1 MRKQLGH
8 QGWAYT
14 TTWNAIVHKTENRS
28 AQATDVTATSMAEPE
43 ERNRHD
49 GVNES
54 GDKQF
59 LGKQLWRVLPFI
71 KPYKGRF
78 ILGIVS
84 NAGARA
90 CDLLPF
96 VAMGLLTDAILNGTI
111 TEAREYVWYGGLI
124 LAAFTG
130 LAIFQ
135 GISNY
140 TWETL
145 AQFIQHDIRMQ
156 AFDSLIKMEMRYF
169 EDRQTGDIMSV
180 LSADVNQLEN
190 FLSDASTSI
199 IRIIV
204 TFSVAFV
211 ILMWMSWKLTVI
223 LFVPILIIIPL
234 VYFFSTRVQRR
245 YRESRQSFGDINS
258 VLANNISGMG
268 VVQAYN
274 AEKYESQRVGKES
287 GAYMDAAVKATVIR
301 NRFLPGIYVIA
312 GLAFALLASIGGW
325 LVMTEDITP
334 GQFVTFLL
342 MSTRMSMPLFI
353 LGMLVNQIQKS
364 EASARRIFAMID
376 LEATIVDKESATAL
390 EGRAEQISF
399 DNVYFGYPEGQ
410 QVLNGVSFELKKNQS
425 IGIVGPTGAGKS
437 TIVKLLLRY
446 YEPDS
451 GMAMMNGIDLQELT
465 LSSMRK
471 QIGYVSQDVYLFHGT
486 VKENIAYSNQSASQ
500 EEIEEA
506 ARLAG
511 AHDFITELVG
521 GYQAVVG
528 DRGVK
533 LSGGQRQRISL
544 ARALL
549 RRPPLL
555 ILDEATSAVDTRTEE
570 IIQRNLNEFK
580 DDRMTVAVAHRLS
593 TIRDADT
600 ILVLVEGLVVERGSH
615 DELLAADGVYADLWA
630 VQTGDLNQTTGQATK
645 FDV

>member
-1 MRKQLGH
+1 ML
-8 QGWAYT
+8 
-14 TTWNAIVHKTENRS
+14 
-28 AQATDVTATSMAEPE
+28 
-43 ERNRHD
+43 
-49 GVNES
+49 
-54 GDKQF
+54 
-59 LGKQLWRVLPFI
+59 
-71 KPYKGRF
+71 
-78 ILGIVS
+78 
-84 NAGARA
+84 
-90 CDLLPF
+90 
-96 VAMGLLTDAILNGTI
+96 
-111 TEAREYVWYGGLI
+111 
-124 LAAFTG
+124 
-130 LAIFQ
+130 
-135 GISNY
+135 
-140 TWETL
+140 
-145 AQFIQHDIRMQ
+145 
-156 AFDSLIKMEMRYF
+156 
-169 EDRQTGDIMSV
+169 
-180 LSADVNQLEN
+180 
-190 FLSDASTSI
+190 
-199 IRIIV
+199 
-204 TFSVAFV
+204 
-211 ILMWMSWKLTVI
+211 
-223 LFVPILIIIPL
+223 
-234 VYFFSTRVQRR
+234 
-245 YRESRQSFGDINS
+245 
-258 VLANNISGMG
+258 
-268 VVQAYN
+268 
-274 AEKYESQRVGKES
+274 
-287 GAYMDAAVKATVIR
+287 
-301 NRFLPGIYVIA
+301 
-312 GLAFALLASIGGW
+312 
-325 LVMTEDITP
+325 
-334 GQFVTFLL
+334 
-342 MSTRMSMPLFI
+342 MPLFI

-425 IGIVGPTGAGKS
+425 VGIVGPTGAGKS

-451 GMAMMNGIDLQELT
+451 GIATMNGNDLQELT

-486 VKENIAYSNQSASQ
+486 VKENIAYSDQSASQ

-580 DDRMTVAVAHRLS
+580 DGRMTVAVAHRLS

-600 ILVLVEGLVVERGSH
+600 ILVLVEGVVVERGSH

-645 FDV
+645 FDA

>member
-1 MRKQLGH
+1 
-8 QGWAYT
+8 
-14 TTWNAIVHKTENRS
+14 
-28 AQATDVTATSMAEPE
+28 MAESE
-43 ERNRHD
+43 NKIRHD
-49 GVNES
+49 GVDEA
-54 GDKQF
+54 GDKQV

-78 ILGIVS
+78 ILGIVA

-96 VAMGLLTDAILNGTI
+96 VAMGLLTDAVLNGTI
-111 TEAREYVWYGGLI
+111 SEAREYVWYGGLI

-156 AFDSLIKMEMRYF
+156 AFESLIKMEMRYF

-190 FLSDASTSI
+190 FLSDSSTSI

-204 TFSVAFV
+204 TFSVAFA

-223 LFVPILIIIPL
+223 LFVPILVIIPL

-268 VVQAYN
+268 VVQAYS
-274 AEKYESQRVGKES
+274 AEKYESERVGKES
-287 GAYMDAAVKATVIR
+287 GSYMDAAVKATVIR

-364 EASARRIFAMID
+364 EASARRIFAMVD
-376 LEATIVDKESATAL
+376 LEPTIVDKDSAVAL
-390 EGRAEQISF
+390 EGRAKQISF
-399 DNVYFGYPEGQ
+399 NDVHFGYPEGQ
-410 QVLNGVSFELKKNQS
+410 KVLNGVSFELNQNQS

-446 YEPDS
+446 YEPDT
-451 GMAMMNGIDLQELT
+451 GTAMMNGSDLQELT

-486 VKENIAYSNQSASQ
+486 VKENLAYSDQSASQ

-511 AHDFITELVG
+511 AHDFITNLAN
-521 GYQAVVG
+521 GYQTVVG

-549 RRPPLL
+549 RKPPLL

-580 DDRMTVAVAHRLS
+580 DGRMTVAVAHRLS

-600 ILVLVEGLVVERGSH
+600 ILVLVEGVVVERGSH
-615 DELLAADGVYADLWA
+615 DELIAADGVYADLWA
-630 VQTGDLNQTTGQATK
+630 VQTGALDQRTGQATK
-645 FDV
+645 HDG

>member
-1 MRKQLGH
+1 M
-8 QGWAYT
+8 
-14 TTWNAIVHKTENRS
+14 
-28 AQATDVTATSMAEPE
+28 TASKAAERE
-43 ERNRHD
+43 ERERFD
-49 GVNES
+49 GVDES
-54 GDKQF
+54 GDKQV
-59 LGKQLWRVLPFI
+59 LGKQLWRILPFI

-78 ILGIVS
+78 VLGIVA

-96 VAMGLLTDAILNGTI
+96 VAMGLLTDAVLNGEI
-111 TEAREYVWYGGLI
+111 TEVRQYAWYGGMI

-140 TWETL
+140 SWETL
-145 AQFIQHDIRMQ
+145 AQFLQHDIRMK

-204 TFSVAFV
+204 TFSAAFA
-211 ILMWMSWKLTVI
+211 ILMWMSWKLTII
-223 LFVPILIIIPL
+223 LFGPIAVIIPL

-274 AEKYESQRVGKES
+274 AEQYEAARVGKES

-312 GLAFALLASIGGW
+312 GVAFGLLASIGGW

-364 EASARRIFAMID
+364 EASARRVFAMID
-376 LEATIVDKESATAL
+376 LEPTIVDKEGAVDL
-390 EGRAEQISF
+390 DNRAEKITF
-399 DNVYFGYPEGQ
+399 DDVHFAYPGAQ
-410 QVLNGVSFELKKNQS
+410 KVLNGVSFELKKNQS
-425 IGIVGPTGAGKS
+425 LGIVGPTGAGKS

-451 GMAMMNGIDLQELT
+451 GIALMNDSDLQELT
-465 LSSMRK
+465 LASMRN

-486 VKENIAYSNQSASQ
+486 VRENISYSDQSASQ

-511 AHDFITELVG
+511 AHDFICDFVE
-521 GYQAVVG
+521 GYETVVG

-533 LSGGQRQRISL
+533 ISGGQRQRISL
-544 ARALL
+544 ARSLL

-555 ILDEATSAVDTRTEE
+555 ILDEATSSVDTRTEE

-580 DDRMTVAVAHRLS
+580 DGRMTVAVAHRLS
-593 TIRDADT
+593 TIRDADV
-600 ILVLVEGLVVERGSH
+600 ILVLVEGVVVERGTH

-630 VQTGDLNQTTGQATK
+630 VQTGDLEQATGQATK
-645 FDV
+645 HDD